1 MAYIRRKLRHD
12 PWWHIA
18 GLSFGLAFALL
29 LMLARLHP
37 EALNRIDQTVVS
49 YILPFQTLS
58 AIQFFLVVTALGSII
73 GIAAIALGAAYFLR
87 HDRPGLVRLFLVL
100 AASSLSMELAK
111 LFVER
116 ARPDALLWLDPLNT
130 YSFPSGHATLAAAFY
145 GFLAVCAYRRAQGT
159 LARTFA
165 VAFPVAVII
174 LIAAS
179 RIVLNVHYFTDV
191 TAGLFLGL
199 FWLAVAFMLPLR
211 R

>member
-1 MAYIRRKLRHD
+1 MTYVRRKLRQD
-12 PWWHIA
+12 PWWHVA

-29 LMLARLHP
+29 LMLARLYP
-37 EALNRIDQTVVS
+37 GILNRVDQAVAAH
-49 YILPFQTLS
+49 IFPHQTLS
-58 AIQFFLVVTALGSII
+58 AIQFFLSVTALGSIV
-73 GIAAIALGAAYFLR
+73 GITAIALGAAYFLR
-87 HDRPGLVRLFLVL
+87 HDRPGLIRFFLVL
-100 AASSLSMELAK
+100 ATSSLSMELAK

-116 ARPDALLWLDPLNT
+116 ARPEALLWLDPLNT

-159 LARTFA
+159 IARTIA
-165 VAFPVAVII
+165 VAFPLA
-174 LIAAS
+174 LIALIGVS

-191 TAGLFLGL
+191 LAGTFLGL